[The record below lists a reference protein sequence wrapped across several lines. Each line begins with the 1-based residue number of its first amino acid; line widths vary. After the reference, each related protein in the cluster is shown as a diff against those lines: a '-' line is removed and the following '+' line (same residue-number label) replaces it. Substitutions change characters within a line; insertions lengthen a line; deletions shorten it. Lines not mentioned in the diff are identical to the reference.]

1 MLWTC
6 LHFPD
11 LPLRIF
17 ARAGMREVPSVVS
30 TASHRPDVL
39 VANGAAQKR
48 GIVSGMSIAG
58 ALALDPD
65 VAIHLRDERA
75 EAAAL
80 KNIALWAG
88 QWTSTIAIE
97 PPANVLLEISGCLNY
112 FGGLSTLLGR
122 IDAGL
127 AAIGFSAVVA
137 TAPTASAASLLARA
151 GRAIAIGGSE
161 VDSSPSRRV
170 NDSVPAG
177 RGLAS
182 EKGADPH
189 PRENITIR
197 HPRESGDPVAFV
209 PETLDSRFIDS
220 PVVVRERGKDV
231 DLDSALAS
239 LPVGLLEGADQVMD
253 TLWGIGVRTIGDVLA
268 LPRDGF
274 ARRFGANLLDQIDR
288 ALGNL
293 PDARALFVAPERYHG
308 QLELP
313 APVHETEA
321 LLFAV
326 KRLVVELA
334 GFLNGRG
341 AGVTRMRFDLVHED
355 VPPTSIVIGLAA
367 TRQIEH
373 MQNVLRERLAQ
384 LQLPDRVEAIRL
396 VSEETAPLAGKE
408 GELFQGSGKDVEA
421 GTQLIERL
429 RARLGEG
436 AVHAL
441 ALHADHRPERA
452 QATSQSTQIKAQT
465 SIAAKATGKDP
476 RSSSPVR
483 PLWLFAEPRLLGAE
497 PASADLKLLS
507 GPERIESGWW
517 DDQEIGRDYFI
528 GRDAQGAEV
537 WLYRDRGGQWFMQGV
552 FA

>member
-11 LPLRIF
+11 LPLRVF
-17 ARAGMREVPSVVS
+17 ARAEMRPIAAVVS

-39 VANGAAQKR
+39 VANDAAQKR
-48 GIVSGMSIAG
+48 GIVSGMSIAA
-58 ALALDPD
+58 ALGLDSEI
-65 VAIHLRDERA
+65 AIHLRDECA

-127 AAIGFSAVVA
+127 AALGFSAIVA

-151 GRAIAIGGSE
+151 GREIAIEEGAGTDAAPAGRAIAI
-161 VDSSPSRRV
+161 
-170 NDSVPAG
+170 
-177 RGLAS
+177 
-182 EKGADPH
+182 EKGTD
-189 PRENITIR
+189 
-197 HPRESGDPVAFV
+197 
-209 PETLDSRFIDS
+209 IDS
-220 PVVVRERGKDV
+220 ARAGCAMAIERGADI
-231 DLDSALAS
+231 DSALAS
-239 LPVGLLEGADQVMD
+239 LPVGLLDGADEVMD
-253 TLWGIGVRTIGDVLA
+253 TLWGIGVRTVGDVLA

-274 ARRFGANLLDQIDR
+274 ARRFGASLLDQIDR
-288 ALGNL
+288 ARGSL

-313 APVHETEA
+313 SPVEETEA

-326 KRLVVELA
+326 RRLVVELA
-334 GFLNGRG
+334 GFLHGRG

-373 MQNVLRERLAQ
+373 MQNVLRERLSR

-396 VSEETAPLAGKE
+396 VSEETSPLAGKE
-408 GELFQGSGKDVEA
+408 GELFQGSGKDGEA

-429 RARLGEG
+429 RARLGEN

-452 QATSQSTQIKAQT
+452 QGSAQGTQVSARAAQVSAQASLAAASTGGDA
-465 SIAAKATGKDP
+465 
-476 RSSSPVR
+476 RSSFRVFPVR
-483 PLWLFAEPRLLGAE
+483 PLWLFAEPRPLGAE
-497 PASADLKLLS
+497 PASAELKLLS

-517 DDQEIGRDYFI
+517 DGNEIGRDYFV
-528 GRDAQGAEV
+528 GRDAQGADV
-537 WLYRDRGGQWFMQGV
+537 WLYRDRGGQWFVQGV

>member
-39 VANGAAQKR
+39 VANQAAQKR

-58 ALALDPD
+58 ALGLDSD
-65 VAIHLRDERA
+65 VAIHLRDECA

-80 KNIALWAG
+80 KNIALWAS
-88 QWTSTIAIE
+88 QWTPTIVIE
-97 PPANVLLEISGCLNY
+97 LPASVLLEISGSLNY
-112 FGGLSTLLGR
+112 FGGLGVLLAR

-127 AAIGFSAVVA
+127 AAMGFSGVVA
-137 TAPTASAASLLARA
+137 TAPTATAASLLARA
-151 GRAIAIGGSE
+151 GRAIVIEDNADGRAI
-161 VDSSPSRRV
+161 
-170 NDSVPAG
+170 AG
-177 RGLAS
+177 RMIARESGADSDCVSGCVTS
-182 EKGADPH
+182 EKGARHDYVSGVATSEKGAGNDFEPGGT
-189 PRENITIR
+189 PREQG
-197 HPRESGDPVAFV
+197 PS
-209 PETLDSRFIDS
+209 
-220 PVVVRERGKDV
+220 
-231 DLDSALAS
+231 LDSALAT
-239 LPVGLLEGADQVMD
+239 LPIGLLDGADKLMD
-253 TLWGIGVRTIGDVLA
+253 TLWGIGVRTLGDVLA

-274 ARRFGANLLDQIDR
+274 ARRFGPHLLDQIDR
-288 ALGNL
+288 ARGNL

-326 KRLVVELA
+326 RRLVVELA

-355 VPPTSIVIGLAA
+355 APPTSIVIGLAA

-396 VSEETAPLAGKE
+396 VSEEIASLAGKE
-408 GELFQGSGKDVEA
+408 GELFQGAGKDVEA

-452 QATSQSTQIKAQT
+452 QATSQGTQKAQA
-465 SIAAKATGKDP
+465 SVAAKNGTGKDP
-476 RSSSPVR
+476 RNSAPVR
-483 PLWLFAEPRLLGAE
+483 PLWLFAEPRMLGAE
-497 PASADLKLLS
+497 PAAEDLKLLS

-517 DDQEIGRDYFI
+517 DDHEVGRDYFI

>member
-17 ARAGMREVPSVVS
+17 ARAEMRPIPAVVS

-39 VANGAAQKR
+39 VANDAAQKR
-48 GIVSGMSIAG
+48 GIVSGMSIAA
-58 ALALDPD
+58 ALGLDSEI
-65 VAIHLRDERA
+65 AIHLRDECA

-88 QWTSTIAIE
+88 QWTSTIVIE

-127 AAIGFSAVVA
+127 AAIGFPALVA
-137 TAPTASAASLLARA
+137 TAPTAPAASLLARA
-151 GRAIAIGGSE
+151 GHAIVIEERADI
-161 VDSSPSRRV
+161 
-170 NDSVPAG
+170 
-177 RGLAS
+177 
-182 EKGADPH
+182 
-189 PRENITIR
+189 
-197 HPRESGDPVAFV
+197 
-209 PETLDSRFIDS
+209 
-220 PVVVRERGKDV
+220 
-231 DLDSALAS
+231 DSALAA
-239 LPVGLLEGADQVMD
+239 LPVGLLEGADEVMD
-253 TLWGIGVRTIGDVLA
+253 TLWGIGVRTVGDVLA

-274 ARRFGANLLDQIDR
+274 ARRFGASLLDQIDR
-288 ALGNL
+288 ARGIL

-313 APVHETEA
+313 SPVEETEA

-326 KRLVVELA
+326 RRLVVELA
-334 GFLNGRG
+334 GFLHGRG

-373 MQNVLRERLAQ
+373 MQNVLRERLSR

-396 VSEETAPLAGKE
+396 ASEETAPLAGKE
-408 GELFQGSGKDVEA
+408 GELFQGSGKDGEA

-429 RARLGEG
+429 RARLGEN

-441 ALHADHRPERA
+441 ALHADHRPEHA
-452 QATSQSTQIKAQT
+452 QASAQQSVATKKAG
-465 SIAAKATGKDP
+465 IDP
-476 RSSSPVR
+476 RSSSPLR
-483 PLWLFAEPRLLGAE
+483 PLWLFAEPRPLGAE
-497 PASADLKLLS
+497 PASAELKLLS
-507 GPERIESGWW
+507 GPERIEAGWW
-517 DDQEIGRDYFI
+517 DGNEVGRDYFV

-537 WLYRDRGGQWFMQGV
+537 WLYRDRDGQWFVQGV

>member
-17 ARAGMREVPSVVS
+17 ARAEMREIAAVVS

-39 VANGAAQKR
+39 VANDAAQKR
-48 GIVSGMSIAG
+48 GIVSGMSIAA
-58 ALALDPD
+58 ALGLDSEI
-65 VAIHLRDERA
+65 AIHLRDECA

-88 QWTSTIAIE
+88 QWTSTITIE

-112 FGGLSTLLGR
+112 FGGLSTLLWR

-127 AAIGFSAVVA
+127 AAIGFSALVA
-137 TAPTASAASLLARA
+137 TAPTAPAASLLARA
-151 GRAIAIGGSE
+151 GRAIAIE
-161 VDSSPSRRV
+161 
-170 NDSVPAG
+170 
-177 RGLAS
+177 
-182 EKGADPH
+182 EGA
-189 PRENITIR
+189 NI
-197 HPRESGDPVAFV
+197 
-209 PETLDSRFIDS
+209 
-220 PVVVRERGKDV
+220 
-231 DLDSALAS
+231 DSALAA
-239 LPVGLLEGADQVMD
+239 LPIGLLDGADEVMD
-253 TLWGIGVRTIGDVLA
+253 TLWGIGVRTVGDVLA

-274 ARRFGANLLDQIDR
+274 ARRFGASLLDQIDR
-288 ALGNL
+288 ARGIL

-313 APVHETEA
+313 SPVEETEA

-326 KRLVVELA
+326 RRLVVELA
-334 GFLNGRG
+334 GFLHGRG

-373 MQNVLRERLAQ
+373 MQNVLRERLSR
-384 LQLPDRVEAIRL
+384 LQLPDRVESIRL
-396 VSEETAPLAGKE
+396 ASEETAPLAGKE
-408 GELFQGSGKDVEA
+408 GELFQGSDKDGEA

-429 RARLGEG
+429 RARLGEN

-441 ALHADHRPERA
+441 ALHADHRPEHA
-452 QATSQSTQIKAQT
+452 QASTQAG
-465 SIAAKATGKDP
+465 IATKRTGQHP

-483 PLWLFAEPRLLGAE
+483 PLWLFAEPRPLGTE
-497 PASADLKLLS
+497 PASAELKLLS
-507 GPERIESGWW
+507 GPERIEAGWW
-517 DDQEIGRDYFI
+517 DGEEIGRDYFV

-537 WLYRDRGGQWFMQGV
+537 WLYRDRVGQWFVQGV

>member
-17 ARAGMREVPSVVS
+17 ARAGMREIPSVVS

-39 VANGAAQKR
+39 IANDAAQKR
-48 GIVSGMSIAG
+48 GIISGMSIAA
-58 ALALDPD
+58 ALGLDPD
-65 VAIHLRDERA
+65 VAIHLRDECA

-127 AAIGFSAVVA
+127 AAIGFPALVA
-137 TAPTASAASLLARA
+137 TAPTAPGASLLARA
-151 GRAIAIGGSE
+151 GRAIAIEDGT
-161 VDSSPSRRV
+161 D
-170 NDSVPAG
+170 
-177 RGLAS
+177 
-182 EKGADPH
+182 
-189 PRENITIR
+189 I
-197 HPRESGDPVAFV
+197 
-209 PETLDSRFIDS
+209 
-220 PVVVRERGKDV
+220 
-231 DLDSALAS
+231 DSALAQ
-239 LPVGLLEGADQVMD
+239 LPVGLLDGADEVMD
-253 TLWGIGVRTIGDVLA
+253 TLWGIGVRSVGDVLA

-274 ARRFGANLLDQIDR
+274 ARRFGASLLDQIDR
-288 ALGNL
+288 ARGSL

-313 APVHETEA
+313 SPVEETEA

-326 KRLVVELA
+326 RRLVVELA
-334 GFLNGRG
+334 GFLHGRG

-373 MQNVLRERLAQ
+373 MQNVLRERLSR

-408 GELFQGSGKDVEA
+408 GELFQGSGKDGEA

-429 RARLGEG
+429 RARLGEN
-436 AVHAL
+436 AVYAL
-441 ALHADHRPERA
+441 ALHADHRPECAQGNA
-452 QATSQSTQIKAQT
+452 QAGVVTKGA
-465 SIAAKATGKDP
+465 GKDP

-483 PLWLFAEPRLLGAE
+483 PLWLFAEPRPLGTE
-497 PASADLKLLS
+497 PASAELKLLS
-507 GPERIESGWW
+507 GPERIEAGWW
-517 DDQEIGRDYFI
+517 DGEEIGRDYFV

-537 WLYRDRGGQWFMQGV
+537 WLYRDRGGQWFVQGV

>member
-1 MLWTC
+1 MLWSC
-6 LHFPD
+6 LHFSD

-17 ARAGMREVPSVVS
+17 ARAEMREIAAVVS

-39 VANGAAQKR
+39 VANDAAQKR
-48 GIVSGMSIAG
+48 GIVSGMSIAA
-58 ALALDPD
+58 ALGLDSEI
-65 VAIHLRDERA
+65 AIHLRDECA

-122 IDAGL
+122 IDAGF
-127 AAIGFSAVVA
+127 AAIGFHALVA
-137 TAPTASAASLLARA
+137 TAPTAAAASLLARA
-151 GRAIAIGGSE
+151 GRAIAIEEGAAI
-161 VDSSPSRRV
+161 
-170 NDSVPAG
+170 DSV
-177 RGLAS
+177 LAALPVS
-182 EKGADPH
+182 LLDGAD
-189 PRENITIR
+189 E
-197 HPRESGDPVAFV
+197 
-209 PETLDSRFIDS
+209 
-220 PVVVRERGKDV
+220 
-231 DLDSALAS
+231 
-239 LPVGLLEGADQVMD
+239 VMD
-253 TLWGIGVRTIGDVLA
+253 TLWGIGVRTVGDVLA

-274 ARRFGANLLDQIDR
+274 ARRFGASLLDQIDR
-288 ALGNL
+288 ARGSL

-313 APVHETEA
+313 SPVEETEA

-326 KRLVVELA
+326 RRLVVELA
-334 GFLNGRG
+334 GFLHGRG

-373 MQNVLRERLAQ
+373 MQNVLRERLSR

-408 GELFQGSGKDVEA
+408 GELFQGSGKDGEA

-429 RARLGEG
+429 RARLGEN

-441 ALHADHRPERA
+441 ALHADHRPECA
-452 QATSQSTQIKAQT
+452 QASAQ
-465 SIAAKATGKDP
+465 AGVATKGAGKDP

-483 PLWLFAEPRLLGAE
+483 PLWLFAEPRPLGAE
-497 PASADLKLLS
+497 PASAELKLLS
-507 GPERIESGWW
+507 GPERIEAGWW
-517 DDQEIGRDYFI
+517 DSNEIGRDYFV

-537 WLYRDRGGQWFMQGV
+537 WLYRDRGGQWFVQGV

>member
-6 LHFPD
+6 LHFLD

-58 ALALDPD
+58 ALGLDPD
-65 VAIHLRDERA
+65 IAIHLRDERA

-97 PPANVLLEISGCLNY
+97 LPANVLLEISGCLNY
-112 FGGLSTLLGR
+112 FGGLNTLLGR

-151 GRAIAIGGSE
+151 GRAIAIEEGSR
-161 VDSSPSRRV
+161 VDFSSLRRAD
-170 NDSVPAG
+170 DSVAG
-177 RGLAS
+177 RGPAS
-182 EKGADPH
+182 EKGADINSTP
-189 PRENITIR
+189 P
-197 HPRESGDPVAFV
+197 
-209 PETLDSRFIDS
+209 
-220 PVVVRERGKDV
+220 VRELETRA

-239 LPVGLLEGADQVMD
+239 LPVGLLEGADQVME

-355 VPPTSIVIGLAA
+355 VPPTSIVIGLTA

-441 ALHADHRPERA
+441 TLHADHRPERA
-452 QATSQSTQIKAQT
+452 QATSQSAQVKAQA
-465 SIAAKATGKDP
+465 SVAAKATGKDP

-497 PASADLKLLS
+497 PASAELKLLS

-517 DDQEIGRDYFI
+517 DDHEVGRDYFI

>member
-17 ARAGMREVPSVVS
+17 ARAEMREIAAVVS

-39 VANGAAQKR
+39 VANDTAQKR
-48 GIVSGMSIAG
+48 GIVSGMSIAA
-58 ALALDPD
+58 ALGLDSEI
-65 VAIHLRDERA
+65 AIHLRDECA

-127 AAIGFSAVVA
+127 AAIGFPAIVA
-137 TAPTASAASLLARA
+137 TAPTAPAASLLARA
-151 GRAIAIGGSE
+151 GRAITIEEGGE
-161 VDSSPSRRV
+161 IEPAL
-170 NDSVPAG
+170 AG
-177 RGLAS
+177 RAIA
-182 EKGADPH
+182 KGAD
-189 PRENITIR
+189 I
-197 HPRESGDPVAFV
+197 
-209 PETLDSRFIDS
+209 
-220 PVVVRERGKDV
+220 
-231 DLDSALAS
+231 DSALAA
-239 LPVGLLEGADQVMD
+239 LPVGLLDGADEVMD
-253 TLWGIGVRTIGDVLA
+253 TLWGIGVRTVGDVLA

-274 ARRFGANLLDQIDR
+274 ARRFGASLLDQIDR
-288 ALGNL
+288 ARGIL
-293 PDARALFVAPERYHG
+293 PDARARFVAPERYHG

-313 APVHETEA
+313 SPVEETEA

-326 KRLVVELA
+326 RRLVVELA
-334 GFLNGRG
+334 GFLHGRG

-373 MQNVLRERLAQ
+373 MQNVLRERLSR

-396 VSEETAPLAGKE
+396 ASEETAPLAGKE
-408 GELFQGSGKDVEA
+408 GELFRGSGKNGEA
-421 GTQLIERL
+421 GTQLVERL
-429 RARLGEG
+429 RARLGEN

-441 ALHADHRPERA
+441 ALHADHRPEHAQAMAQGTQASA
-452 QATSQSTQIKAQT
+452 QATQASARATQASARGSLAAASTGRDARST
-465 SIAAKATGKDP
+465 S
-476 RSSSPVR
+476 RVFPVR
-483 PLWLFAEPRLLGAE
+483 PLWLFVEPRPLGAE
-497 PASADLKLLS
+497 PASAELKLLS

-517 DDQEIGRDYFI
+517 DGNEIGRDYFV

-537 WLYRDRGGQWFMQGV
+537 WLYRDRGGQWFVQGV

>member
-17 ARAGMREVPSVVS
+17 ARAEMRPIPAVVS

-39 VANGAAQKR
+39 IANDVAQKR
-48 GIVSGMSIAG
+48 GIVSGMSIAA
-58 ALALDPD
+58 ALGLDSEI
-65 VAIHLRDERA
+65 AIYLRDECA

-127 AAIGFSAVVA
+127 AAIGFSAIVA
-137 TAPTASAASLLARA
+137 TAPTASVASLLARA
-151 GRAIAIGGSE
+151 GRAIAIEEG
-161 VDSSPSRRV
+161 
-170 NDSVPAG
+170 AG
-177 RGLAS
+177 TNVAQADHANAMG
-182 EKGADPH
+182 KGAD
-189 PRENITIR
+189 I
-197 HPRESGDPVAFV
+197 
-209 PETLDSRFIDS
+209 
-220 PVVVRERGKDV
+220 
-231 DLDSALAS
+231 DSALAS
-239 LPVGLLEGADQVMD
+239 LPVGLLDDADQVMD
-253 TLWGIGVRTIGDVLA
+253 TLWGIGVRTLGDVLA

-274 ARRFGANLLDQIDR
+274 ARRFGASLLDQIDR
-288 ALGNL
+288 ARGIL
-293 PDARALFVAPERYHG
+293 PDARVLFVAPERYHG

-326 KRLVVELA
+326 RRLVVELA
-334 GFLNGRG
+334 GFLHGRG

-373 MQNVLRERLAQ
+373 MQNVLRERLSR
-384 LQLPDRVEAIRL
+384 LELPDRVEAIRL
-396 VSEETAPLAGKE
+396 ASEETAPLAGKE
-408 GELFQGSGKDVEA
+408 GELFQGSGKDGEA
-421 GTQLIERL
+421 GTQLVERL
-429 RARLGEG
+429 RARLGEN

-441 ALHADHRPERA
+441 ALHADHRPEHAQSTQASA
-452 QATSQSTQIKAQT
+452 QATKASVQATQASARGTQASTRASQASA
-465 SIAAKATGKDP
+465 
-476 RSSSPVR
+476 RSSLAAASSGRDARSTPRVYPVR
-483 PLWLFAEPRLLGAE
+483 PLWLFAEPRPLGGE
-497 PASADLKLLS
+497 PASAELKLLS

-517 DDQEIGRDYFI
+517 DGEEIGRDYFV

-537 WLYRDRGGQWFMQGV
+537 WLYHDRGGQWFVQGV

>member
-6 LHFPD
+6 LHFSD

-17 ARAGMREVPSVVS
+17 ARAEMRPISAVVS

-39 VANGAAQKR
+39 AANDAAQKR
-48 GIVSGMSIAG
+48 GIVSGMSIAA
-58 ALALDPD
+58 ALGLDSEI
-65 VAIHLRDERA
+65 AIHLRDECA

-127 AAIGFSAVVA
+127 AAIGFQAIVA
-137 TAPTASAASLLARA
+137 TAPTAPAASLLARA
-151 GRAIAIGGSE
+151 GHTIAIE
-161 VDSSPSRRV
+161 
-170 NDSVPAG
+170 
-177 RGLAS
+177 
-182 EKGADPH
+182 
-189 PRENITIR
+189 
-197 HPRESGDPVAFV
+197 
-209 PETLDSRFIDS
+209 
-220 PVVVRERGKDV
+220 
-231 DLDSALAS
+231 
-239 LPVGLLEGADQVMD
+239 EGADIEPALAALPVCLLDGADEVMD
-253 TLWGIGVRTIGDVLA
+253 TLWGIGVRTLGDVLA

-274 ARRFGANLLDQIDR
+274 ARRFGASLLDQIDR
-288 ALGNL
+288 ARGIL

-313 APVHETEA
+313 SPVEETEA

-326 KRLVVELA
+326 RRLVVELA
-334 GFLNGRG
+334 GFLHGRG

-373 MQNVLRERLAQ
+373 MQNVLRERLSR

-408 GELFQGSGKDVEA
+408 GELFQGAGKDGEA

-429 RARLGEG
+429 RARLGEN

-441 ALHADHRPERA
+441 ALHADHRPECAQGSA
-452 QATSQSTQIKAQT
+452 QAGVALKGA
-465 SIAAKATGKDP
+465 GKDP

-483 PLWLFAEPRLLGAE
+483 PLWLFAEPRPLGAE
-497 PASADLKLLS
+497 PASAELKLLS

-517 DDQEIGRDYFI
+517 DGNEIGRDYFV

-537 WLYRDRGGQWFMQGV
+537 WLYRDRGGQWFVQGV